1 MSSYKVSKRNILLG
15 VGVVFHL
22 VYLWSIFDI
31 YFVSPLVHGMDQHRS
46 TDVAPAKRLFLI
58 VGDGQRADKTLGK
71 IYNPS

>member
-31 YFVSPLVHGMDQHRS
+31 YFMSPLIHGMKHWKS
-46 TDVAPAKRLFLI
+46 TEEAPARRLFLM
-58 VGDGQRADKTLGK
+58 VGELL
-71 IYNPS
+71 